1 MKKIT
6 FLCWIIC
13 VSIFSILCTSC
24 NSKKK
29 QSEITSRIE
38 YSVNIQSPEADMDW
52 WNQNLEGTQRD
63 FISKLLMETAA
74 KGELALEDLDY
85 KTLSAKN
92 LSEIYKLHDS
102 VHFTFQ
108 DKILDTLISGEITQ
122 KNIKRLRFREQWML
136 SDKSFEIE
144 KRVTAIC
151 PVAVFYDAEGIEIY
165 SKPLYWIK
173 INTEKKSSDMKT
185 LTERIQYDVPIQN
198 PNNKKDWWV
207 ENIESQLRN
216 KFLNTLMEA
225 AYSDKYPLYDNFKAK
240 ITAAELKSTLNFSD
254 TLQLT
259 SPNPPYVEYD
269 TVIVNTFDCSDIRRI
284 RFMEEWKINP
294 TTFEFNKRII
304 GICVVLNSYDSNNEF
319 RGIRPLFWM
328 YFDEKYP
335 AALGK

>member
-1 MKKIT
+1 MKKNV

-13 VSIFSILCTSC
+13 VSIFSILTTSC

-52 WNQNLEGTQRD
+52 WVQNLEGTQRD
-63 FISKLLMETAA
+63 FISNLLMETAA
-74 KGELALEDLDY
+74 KGEFALEDLDY

-92 LSEIYKLHDS
+92 LSKIYELNDS
-102 VHFTFQ
+102 VHFVFQ
-108 DKILDTLISGEITQ
+108 DKTLDTLISGEITQ
-122 KNIKRLRFREQWML
+122 KNIKRLRFREQWMH
-136 SDKSFEIE
+136 SDKGFEIE
-144 KRVTAIC
+144 KRVVAIC
-151 PVAVFYDAEGIEIY
+151 PVAVFYNAEGIEIY

-173 INTEKKSSDMKT
+173 INAEKKSSDMKT
-185 LTERIQYDVPIQN
+185 LAERIQYDVPIQN

-207 ENIESQLRN
+207 ENMEPQLRN

-225 AYSDKYPLYDNFKAK
+225 AYSDKYALYDNFKAK
-240 ITAAELKSTLNFSD
+240 ITAAELKSALNYSD

-269 TVIVNTFDCSDIRRI
+269 SVIVHTFDCKDIHRI

-294 TTFEFNKRII
+294 TTLEFDKRII
-304 GICVVLNSYDSNNEF
+304 GICPLSNSYDENNEF
-319 RGIRPLFWM
+319 RGVKLLFWM
-328 YFDEKYP
+328 YFDDKYP
-335 AALGK
+335 VALGK